1 MNTPDESLTLISAGK
16 VQGTPVID
24 PHGNNLGEIYDV
36 MLEKRTGRVAYAV
49 MSFGGVLG
57 LGKRYHP
64 LPWLA
69 LKYVPD
75 AGGYV
80 VGIPREAL
88 EQGPTLEDTASPWET
103 GLAQKVEGYYQSW
116 LRTA

>member
-1 MNTPDESLTLISAGK
+1 LDSPDETLSLISAGK
-16 VQGTPVID
+16 VQGTPVLAPD
-24 PHGNNLGEIYDV
+24 GQALGEIYDV
-36 MLEKRTGRVAYAV
+36 MLEKRTGRIAYAV

-57 LGKRYHP
+57 LGKKYHP

-80 VGIPREAL
+80 VGIPVEDL
-88 EQGPTLEDTASPWET
+88 EKGPTINDTATPWEN
-103 GLAQKVEGYYQSW
+103 GMAEQIEAHYRNW
-116 LRTA
+116 LRPA

>member
-1 MNTPDESLTLISAGK
+1 MESADESLTLISAGK
-16 VQGTPVID
+16 VQGTPVLD
-24 PHGNNLGEIYDV
+24 PDGNSLGEIYDV
-36 MLEKRTGRVAYAV
+36 MLEKRTGHVAYAV

-57 LGKRYHP
+57 LGKKYHP

-88 EQGPTLEDTASPWET
+88 EAGPTINDSSAPWEA
-103 GLAQKVEGYYQSW
+103 GLPQKVEGYYRSW
-116 LRTA
+116 LSTV